1 MYIDNASKAQPI
13 IFYILQGFLL
23 KTTCAEINGAM
34 GYISKYA
41 LANGKPEELLSPVD
55 YDGKLCG
62 VGDYSDYKHLYF
74 LVTVKAVFEPQDSNS
89 LFDLAFSP
97 VCIDQ
102 CPVDATSKISCKG
115 TSKINE

>member
-1 MYIDNASKAQPI
+1 MDGPLGNRRCTDFLFFL
-13 IFYILQGFLL
+13 IFIAFV
-23 KTTCAEINGAM
+23 GAM